1 MGESVKYFMSHWG
14 PFLKIFLAPRSI
26 LNNFPH
32 MEDDVRKQITDE
44 GNKIKQ
50 VELFIKYLEEC
61 EEPGILQAFL
71 DALRNSQGT
80 GQWIADVLD
89 GKLDH
94 QLGKCEEYMQ
104 DVPQIKKLFILI
116 KKDLNVIDFEDFTSF
131 FSHHL
136 DTEEKEE
143 IQSVFVK
150 GNSAAGTAF
159 FSIIVRKPPSWLKEF
174 LEEIEGQHYI
184 HKLHGSLAAALREYF
199 FFYEERTSDNRDG
212 ETIESQ
218 THAEPEPFE
227 SNNFDQR
234 PKTSLLRC
242 MDMLN
247 ITRGEHS
254 GSIKQLKLR
263 NYQLELAE
271 QALQGNNSLIV
282 APTGTGKTLV
292 AQHICTEHLRRNP
305 NSKIVFLVPR
315 VVLVEQQHDAFDS
328 QMKYEQGMLCKISSE
343 NTTNAAPNFLIMG
356 HKITFMTPQILFNYL
371 EKDCDF
377 INELGL
383 LIYDECHHAMKGDP
397 YNSIMKVYHDNLT
410 KYNGAKPLPQV
421 IGMTASPGVGGAK
434 SVQAATQHIKRL
446 LANLNVTT
454 APVEVIENK
463 KELGKHTTET
473 TCEIRRIDR
482 KKTQFQENMVTLI
495 NKIWENLKIEFEKA
509 ENEVKDIDTNLKAK
523 PGTQAF
529 EAWCVQLR
537 ESSSTLRNDK
547 LSQRLQ
553 EYAQHLREYNN
564 SLMIDYDLTSTEA
577 CDYVTQFWC
586 NACTTV
592 VPELEQLHEDYAPKR
607 EYHTSPILRKLF
619 EILTAEFVDFPES
632 KCIIFVRTR
641 CIAKALVT
649 CLMEDFYDLKPKQLT
664 GVGASAGDGGM
675 TRVEQEDTISSFR
688 DGSTKIIVATSVAEE
703 GFDIPACNLVIAY
716 NYSTNEIGHVQR
728 QGRGRAKES
737 KMFLLAY
744 EGSALIHQ
752 EETNIAQLECSR
764 EALKQIRNT
773 NSTILEQEIKEFQR
787 LLKVER
793 ESERSAAQR
802 QIEGA
807 IASNKIWTFLCKKCK
822 KVATTSDKFQH
833 INHQV

>member
-1 MGESVKYFMSHWG
+1 
-14 PFLKIFLAPRSI
+14 
-26 LNNFPH
+26 
-32 MEDDVRKQITDE
+32 
-44 GNKIKQ
+44 
-50 VELFIKYLEEC
+50 
-61 EEPGILQAFL
+61 
-71 DALRNSQGT
+71 
-80 GQWIADVLD
+80 
-89 GKLDH
+89 
-94 QLGKCEEYMQ
+94 
-104 DVPQIKKLFILI
+104 
-116 KKDLNVIDFEDFTSF
+116 
-131 FSHHL
+131 
-136 DTEEKEE
+136 
-143 IQSVFVK
+143 
-150 GNSAAGTAF
+150 
-159 FSIIVRKPPSWLKEF
+159 
-174 LEEIEGQHYI
+174 
-184 HKLHGSLAAALREYF
+184 
-199 FFYEERTSDNRDG
+199 
-212 ETIESQ
+212 
-218 THAEPEPFE
+218 
-227 SNNFDQR
+227 
-234 PKTSLLRC
+234 
-242 MDMLN
+242 
-247 ITRGEHS
+247 
-254 GSIKQLKLR
+254 
-263 NYQLELAE
+263 
-271 QALQGNNSLIV
+271 
-282 APTGTGKTLV
+282 
-292 AQHICTEHLRRNP
+292 
-305 NSKIVFLVPR
+305 
-315 VVLVEQQHDAFDS
+315 
-328 QMKYEQGMLCKISSE
+328 
-343 NTTNAAPNFLIMG
+343 
-356 HKITFMTPQILFNYL
+356 
-371 EKDCDF
+371 
-377 INELGL
+377 LGL

-495 NKIWENLKIEFEKA
+495 NKIL
-509 ENEVKDIDTNLKAK
+509 KDIDTNLKAK

-553 EYAQHLREYNN
+553 EYAQHLRVSTNIIRKMDKYFKKKKEYNN

-592 VPELEQLHEDYAPKR
+592 VPELEQLHEDYGMFVTLFYTDDYGVKQTPKR

-833 INHQV
+833 INHQHHVVVDAGFIERAEIVQYPAIKHKVFGEQTIIGIVKCKSCRSDWGAYMRHRQQPISVLKIVNFVLQHEEDRITVKQWKK